1 MVEGTTTGKKVGF
14 IQMKPNCAEG
24 FVYSENENNCVAA
37 PVKAEGDDKPKKMTN
52 QRTRTKIRI
61 RKRRSSTTMTTR
73 TTTTIITGRAPA
85 EASARARYPWTHVV
99 APIEGQARGKT

>member
-37 PVKAEGDDKPKKMTN
+37 PVKAEGDDKPKNKN
-52 QRTRTKIRI
+52 KNKNKKKKKQHDDDDEA
-61 RKRRSSTTMTTR
+61 
-73 TTTTIITGRAPA
+73 TTTIITGRAPA

-99 APIEGQARGKT
+99 APIEGQARAKT